1 MRKKL
6 SSLSILFK
14 RIVAILYGN
23 VDDEIMI
30 IVGSAKWKE
39 RAIPQTIRIQ
49 YKNKRCHCIFNVY

>member
-1 MRKKL
+1 M
-6 SSLSILFK
+6 
-14 RIVAILYGN
+14 IVAILYGN

-30 IVGSAKWKE
+30 IVASAKWKE